1 METIISAV
9 ITGAVAIIVCMVNN
23 ASQNKRNEEQHS
35 KTVALI
41 EYKLDQ
47 LEKKVDK
54 HNNFA
59 ARMPVVE
66 EEIKHIEEKM
76 HMYHTDK

>member
-9 ITGAVAIIVCMVNN
+9 ITGAVAIVVCMVNN
-23 ASQNKRNEEQHS
+23 ASQCKRTEEQHN

-59 ARMPVVE
+59 SRMPVVE
-66 EEIKHIEEKM
+66 QEIKSIEEKM
-76 HMYHTDK
+76 HIYHSDK

>member
-9 ITGAVAIIVCMVNN
+9 ITGAVAIVVCMVNN
-23 ASQNKRNEEQHS
+23 ASQSKRNEEQHN

-47 LEKKVDK
+47 LERKVDK

-66 EEIKHIEEKM
+66 QEIKSIEEKM
-76 HMYHTDK
+76 HIYHNEK

>member
-9 ITGAVAIIVCMVNN
+9 ITGAVAIVVCMVNN
-23 ASQNKRNEEQHS
+23 VSQNKRNEEQHS

-76 HMYHTDK
+76 HMYHIDK